1 LGEGYFFHSIVF
13 QALEACSHSF
23 LCYIN
28 RLLRQEDDMKILFV
42 HDRFGAFGGAESNA
56 LLTATE
62 LKRRGHELAVL
73 HGPVTGRGEA
83 PWRATFSQLFPLA
96 PETNRVRVQAACADF
111 QPDVIY
117 VHKMSELEVLD
128 QLGQSR
134 IPVVRMVH
142 DHDLYCMR
150 SYKYFF
156 WNRRICN
163 RAASPFCLFGCG
175 AFLARNRGR
184 GWPFR
189 WVSYFEKKK
198 EIRLNQKFHRIIVA
212 TAYMREELLRNGFE
226 QSRIRILPPAT
237 AFSEERIDSSFSD
250 RNLIVFAG
258 QLIRGKGVD
267 ILLESLARVETP
279 FECVIIGEGNHKSYC
294 QLLARKMGLE
304 GKVRF
309 TGFLPQDEIRAYYKE
324 CSLVVLSSIW
334 PEPFGAVGLEGMR
347 HGLPVVAFD
356 AGGIREWLLDG
367 QNGFLVPWRDRNRF
381 AERVEE
387 LLADKSLARQM
398 GEAGRKFVTQQ
409 YDVPTYI
416 ASLENLLG
424 ELVPESPS
432 KAHV

>member
-1 LGEGYFFHSIVF
+1 
-13 QALEACSHSF
+13 
-23 LCYIN
+23 
-28 RLLRQEDDMKILFV
+28 MKILFV

-83 PWRATFSQLFPLA
+83 PWRDTFSQFYPLA
-96 PETNRVRVQAACADF
+96 PEGNRFRVQAAIADF

-128 QLGQSR
+128 RLGQSR
-134 IPVVRMVH
+134 LPVVRMVH

-156 WNRRICN
+156 WNRKICN

-175 AFLARNRGR
+175 AFVARNRGR
-184 GWPFR
+184 GWPLR

-198 EIRLNQKFHRIIVA
+198 EIRLNQKFHRMIVA
-212 TAYMREELLRNGFE
+212 TAYMREELLRNGFAHD
-226 QSRIRILPPAT
+226 RIRILPPAT
-237 AFSEERIDSSFSD
+237 EFSEERIQSNFSS

-258 QLIRGKGVD
+258 QIIRGKGVD
-267 ILLESLARVETP
+267 VLIESLAHVETP
-279 FECVIIGEGNHKSYC
+279 FECVIIGEGNHKTYC
-294 QLLARKMGLE
+294 QALARKLGLE
-304 GKVRF
+304 NRVRF
-309 TGFLPQDEIRAYYKE
+309 TGFLPQPEIRTYYKE

-381 AERVEE
+381 AERVEQ
-387 LLADKSLARQM
+387 LLGDKGLARQM
-398 GEAGRKFVTQQ
+398 GETGRKFVSQQ
-409 YDVPTYI
+409 YDVTSYI
-416 ASLENLLG
+416 STLENLLG
-424 ELVPESPS
+424 ELVPETQT
-432 KAHV
+432 KAHA